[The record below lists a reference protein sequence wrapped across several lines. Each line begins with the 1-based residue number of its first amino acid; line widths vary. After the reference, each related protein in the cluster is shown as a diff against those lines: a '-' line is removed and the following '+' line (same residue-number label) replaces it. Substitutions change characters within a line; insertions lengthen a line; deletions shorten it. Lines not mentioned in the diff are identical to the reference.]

1 MAMQFFRFPLASKM
15 EEMRPSSHVKAEGS
29 KIRDACEKAL
39 GTLFVTAKGWD
50 LVQEFVVVVE
60 IWPLGRDTTREAT
73 FEMVKLPIFGEAD
86 GMSFPGMA
94 LKGPRA
100 RLMPRFLCAS
110 RAWPARFSMIF
121 WSSNTLPG
129 IATVGRMP

>member
-1 MAMQFFRFPLASKM
+1 MHQRL

-86 GMSFPGMA
+86 GVSFPRYG
-94 LKGPRA
+94 LKRSKGETDAQIILVRIEGLA
-100 RLMPRFLCAS
+100 CEILNDILE
-110 RAWPARFSMIF
+110 
-121 WSSNTLPG
+121 
-129 IATVGRMP
+129 

>member
-60 IWPLGRDTTREAT
+60 IWPLGCDTT

-86 GMSFPGMA
+86 DMSFPRYG
-94 LKGPRA
+94 LKRSKGETDAQIILVRIEGLA
-100 RLMPRFLCAS
+100 CEILNDILE
-110 RAWPARFSMIF
+110 
-121 WSSNTLPG
+121 
-129 IATVGRMP
+129 